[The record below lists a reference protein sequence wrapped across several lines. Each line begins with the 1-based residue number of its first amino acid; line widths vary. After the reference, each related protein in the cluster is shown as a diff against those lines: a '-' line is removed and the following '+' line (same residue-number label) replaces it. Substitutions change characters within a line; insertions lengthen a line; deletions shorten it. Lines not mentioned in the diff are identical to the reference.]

1 MRQLEHTEVSSP
13 GPKSPVRRIYVCHP
27 FSMNP
32 ARNAER
38 VRTVCRSLV
47 ESGQLPIAP
56 QVYLPQFMD
65 EATERE
71 HALRLCLEL
80 VGACDALFVYGA
92 CITDGMLQEIE
103 HAQAHGIPVQLVDA
117 EVV

>member
-1 MRQLEHTEVSSP
+1 MRQLEHMEVSSP
-13 GPKSPVRRIYVCHP
+13 GTEGRIQRVYVCHP

-32 ARNAER
+32 ACNAER
-38 VRTVCRSLV
+38 VRTICCRLV
-47 ESGQLPIAP
+47 DSGHLPIAP

-65 EATERE
+65 EATERK

-103 HAQAHGIPVQLVDA
+103 HAQAHGIPIRLVDA